1 MAKSEGIYSPALR
14 TRTVGTYKAPSVGQH
29 KAMLKAEGIKYKGLS
44 NKDIVNLAKKISQYK
59 KQIPSSTWSK
69 LKSSDVKK
77 FITDPIKKKKS
88 KLLRRSAIF
97 GAGAVGTGVL
107 VHRAKQKKGGKLAHG
122 GKAKKKYGVVG
133 KPRMLKKGGKA

>member
-1 MAKSEGIYSPALR
+1 MGKQGSIYSPALK

-88 KLLRRSAIF
+88 KLIKRTAILGI
-97 GAGAVGTGVL
+97 GATATGAL
-107 VHRAKQKKGGKLAHG
+107 VHRAKQKKGGK
-122 GKAKKKYGVVG
+122 V
-133 KPRMLKKGGKA
+133 